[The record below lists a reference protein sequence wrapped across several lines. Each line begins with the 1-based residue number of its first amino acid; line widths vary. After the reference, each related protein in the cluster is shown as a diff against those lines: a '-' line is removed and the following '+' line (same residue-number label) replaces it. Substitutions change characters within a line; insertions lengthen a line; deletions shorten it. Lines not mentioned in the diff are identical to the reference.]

1 MAQGWLESVPGHMK
15 LTLLEMAR
23 AVEYRNINPTCI
35 EIASRPLQGDYI
47 KATGEYVGSGMKVF
61 ILEIQGELSS
71 YTHTV
76 RATNRK
82 DLRKYLKLFYPA
94 CKIER

>member
-1 MAQGWLESVPGHMK
+1 MEQEWLESVPGHMQ

-23 AVEYRNINPTCI
+23 AVKYRNINPTCI

-47 KATGEYVGSGMKVF
+47 KSTGEYVGAGMKVF
-61 ILEIQGELSS
+61 ILEIQGELSN

-76 RATNRK
+76 RATSRK
-82 DLRKYLKLFYPA
+82 DLRKYLKLFYPT
-94 CKIER
+94 CNVER